1 MPRKQRVS
9 VVGIAEHVIQR
20 GNNKQIIFAH
30 DSDMKAYVVWLREY
44 AEEFAVRIHAWV
56 LMTNHVHLLCTPDVE
71 FGTTHMMQAL
81 GRKYV
86 QYFNR
91 RYNRSGTLWEGR
103 FRSSLVDNERYLMHL
118 YRYIELNPVRA
129 GMVTDP
135 AHYSWSSYQI
145 NGLGKVSPLCSHHPL
160 YLSLGESG
168 IERQRNYRL
177 LFEEQLNS
185 KVVKDI
191 REAANKGLAL
201 GSESFIARVEKLTG
215 SQLRKGKPG
224 RPIAAK

>member
-30 DSDMKAYVVWLREY
+30 KSDMKAYVVWLREY
-44 AEEFAVRIHAWV
+44 AEQFKVNIHAWV

-91 RYNRSGTLWEGR
+91 RYSRSGTLWEGR
-103 FRSSLVDNERYLMHL
+103 FRSSLVDNERYLLHL
-118 YRYIELNPVRA
+118 HRYIELNPVRA
-129 GMVTDP
+129 GMVNDP
-135 AHYSWSSYQI
+135 AEYSWSSYQI
-145 NGLGKVSPLCSHHPL
+145 NGLGKVSPLSTPHPL
-160 YLSLGESG
+160 YLSLGKTDKQ
-168 IERQRNYRL
+168 RQRNYRL
-177 LFEEQLNS
+177 LFEEEIDS
-185 KVVKDI
+185 KVIEDI
-191 REAANKGLAL
+191 RDAANKGLAL
-201 GSESFIARVEKLTG
+201 GSESFIAHVEELTG
-215 SQLRKGKPG
+215 KLLRKGKPG
-224 RPIAAK
+224 RPASI